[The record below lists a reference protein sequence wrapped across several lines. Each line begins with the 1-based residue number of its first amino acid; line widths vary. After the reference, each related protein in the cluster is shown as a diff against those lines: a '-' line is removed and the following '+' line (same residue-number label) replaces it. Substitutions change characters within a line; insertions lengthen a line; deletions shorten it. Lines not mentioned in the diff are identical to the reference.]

1 MSFLTAS
8 SAPCKLLHEQLQE
21 VYGASFLIAV
31 YLRRA
36 GAAVLLGRSEGV
48 SSRFA
53 KKTTRIDT
61 CVFVVILALS
71 SQIV

>member
-48 SSRFA
+48 SRFA